1 MIKNWSIEM
10 KVVINKCFGGFGL
23 SHEGIMRYAELSNTN
38 IIAVDAEKDDYVR
51 KHYYLNEVSNDNY
64 WASMDLLRN
73 CPYLVQ
79 TVEELGNASFGNY
92 AELKV
97 VDVPDDVDW
106 EIGEYDGTEWVAEKH
121 RTWS

>member
-1 MIKNWSIEM
+1 M

-51 KHYYLNEVSNDNY
+51 KHYYLNEVSNDSY

-79 TVEELGNASFGNY
+79 TVEELGNASFGDY

>member
-1 MIKNWSIEM
+1 VE
-10 KVVINKCFGGFGL
+10 
-23 SHEGIMRYAELSNTN
+23 
-38 IIAVDAEKDDYVR
+38 
-51 KHYYLNEVSNDNY
+51 
-64 WASMDLLRN
+64 DLDIHS
-73 CPYLVQ
+73 YGVH
-79 TVEELGNASFGNY
+79 